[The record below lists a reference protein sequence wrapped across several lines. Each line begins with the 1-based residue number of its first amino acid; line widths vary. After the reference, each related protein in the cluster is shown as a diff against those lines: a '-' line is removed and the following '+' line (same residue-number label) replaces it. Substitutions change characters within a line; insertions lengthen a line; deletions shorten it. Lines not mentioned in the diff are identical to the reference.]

1 MIKKHLKLQTP
12 GPVLYIYINCTINW
26 GIWVCSILSYYLK
39 YNLCNTVKHAHLRS
53 LVCANWDHVCLWGTY
68 QAARWGLLTNTH
80 TISMASFACTTS
92 ALAHDMAL
100 HNVLL
105 TRYKRFDSVSPLHK
119 HMLYCS
125 VSPLNGNFIQL
136 SVAVCPH
143 NYFLILL

>member
-1 MIKKHLKLQTP
+1 M
-12 GPVLYIYINCTINW
+12 
-26 GIWVCSILSYYLK
+26 
-39 YNLCNTVKHAHLRS
+39 
-53 LVCANWDHVCLWGTY
+53 CANCDHVCLWGTY

-80 TISMASFACTTS
+80 TISMASFTCTTS

-105 TRYKRFDSVSPLHK
+105 TRYKRFDCVSPLHK

-143 NYFLILL
+143 NYLLILLQVIIFYKHTMCVIAHDDKKAFKMSNSWASSIYLY